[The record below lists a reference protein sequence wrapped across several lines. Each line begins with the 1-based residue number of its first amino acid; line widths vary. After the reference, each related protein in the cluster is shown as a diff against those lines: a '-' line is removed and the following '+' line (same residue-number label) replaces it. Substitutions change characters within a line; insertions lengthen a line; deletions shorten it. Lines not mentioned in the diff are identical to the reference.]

1 LIKALYESYNLYV
14 RYESPG
20 SDIKPLN
27 LSNVRDRISDVF
39 TDAVVRHRPVPILR
53 GGKDLGLLL
62 GIEEI
67 VRLVEGISFGPE
79 VFKEAGAV
87 NVWLPEFQVYG
98 RGKDLAA
105 ARLDLLDEVRE
116 YVCEYLEE
124 IDSYR
129 AAPNRRAHFPHVIK
143 ALAADLSGQLDSVI
157 FADRPTT
164 QAEGG
169 LAAANVR

>member
-1 LIKALYESYNLYV
+1 MINQEPAV
-14 RYESPG
+14 
-20 SDIKPLN
+20 KPLN
-27 LSNVRDRISDVF
+27 LSDVRDRISEVF
-39 TDAVVRHRPVPILR
+39 TDAVVRHRPVPIAR
-53 GGKDLGLLL
+53 GRKDLGVLL

-67 VRLVEGISFGPE
+67 ARLVEGVSFGPE

-105 ARLDLLDEVRE
+105 ARRDLLDEVRD
-116 YVCEYLEE
+116 YVRDYLEE
-124 IDSYR
+124 IDTYR

-143 ALAADLSGQLDSVI
+143 ALVADLSGHLDRVI
-157 FADRPTT
+157 FADRVTT
-164 QAEGG
+164 HPEEG

>member
-1 LIKALYESYNLYV
+1 MSSQESAV
-14 RYESPG
+14 
-20 SDIKPLN
+20 KPLN
-27 LSNVRDRISDVF
+27 LSDVRDRISDVF
-39 TDAVVRHRPVPILR
+39 TDAVVRHRPVPISR
-53 GGKDLGLLL
+53 GGKDLGMLL
-62 GIEEI
+62 GLEEI
-67 VRLVEGISFGPE
+67 ARLVEDVSFEPE

-105 ARLDLLDEVRE
+105 ARLDLLDEVRD
-116 YVCEYLEE
+116 YVFEYLDE

-129 AAPNRRAHFPHVIK
+129 AAPNQRAHFPHVIK
-143 ALAADLSGQLDSVI
+143 ALAADLSGHLDSVI

-164 QAEGG
+164 QAKEG

>member
-1 LIKALYESYNLYV
+1 MSSQESAV
-14 RYESPG
+14 E
-20 SDIKPLN
+20 PLN
-27 LSNVRDRISDVF
+27 LSDVRDRISDVF

-62 GIEEI
+62 GIEEV
-67 VRLVEGISFGPE
+67 VRLVEDVSFEPE

-98 RGKDLAA
+98 RGKDLAT
-105 ARLDLLDEVRE
+105 ARLDLLDEVRD
-116 YVCEYLEE
+116 YVLEYLEE

-143 ALAADLSGQLDSVI
+143 ALVADLSGHLDSVI

-164 QAEGG
+164 QAKEGI
-169 LAAANVR
+169 AAANVR

>member
-1 LIKALYESYNLYV
+1 MTNRESAV
-14 RYESPG
+14 
-20 SDIKPLN
+20 KPLN
-27 LSNVRDRISDVF
+27 LSDVRDRISDVF
-39 TDAVVRHRPVPILR
+39 TDAVVHHRPVPIAR
-53 GGKDLGLLL
+53 GGKDLGVLL

-67 VRLVEGISFGPE
+67 AGLVEGISFEPE

-105 ARLDLLDEVRE
+105 ARLDLLNEVRD
-116 YVCEYLEE
+116 YMLEYLEE

-143 ALAADLSGQLDSVI
+143 ALAADLSGHLDAVI
-157 FADRPTT
+157 FADHPTMQT
-164 QAEGG
+164 KEG

>member
-1 LIKALYESYNLYV
+1 MVDQEPAV
-14 RYESPG
+14 
-20 SDIKPLN
+20 KPLN
-27 LSNVRDRISDVF
+27 LSDVRGRISEVF
-39 TDAVVRHRPVPILR
+39 TDAVVRHRPVPIAR
-53 GGKDLGLLL
+53 GGKDLGMLL
-62 GIEEI
+62 GLEEI
-67 VRLVEGISFGPE
+67 ARLVEGISFEPE
-79 VFKEAGAV
+79 VFKEDGAV

-105 ARLDLLDEVRE
+105 ARLDLLDEVRD
-116 YVCEYLEE
+116 YVLEYLEE

-143 ALAADLSGQLDSVI
+143 ALAADLSGHLDSVI

-164 QAEGG
+164 QAEEG